1 MRRLLLAGSGLLAAI
16 AAASVAFPHAV
27 LSPGEVAEGHA
38 AIERDCF
45 ACHSPF
51 RGPDGRCTTCHEPA
65 EIESPGRPRFHE
77 ALLDRACSACHT
89 DHEGRHAPRAVR
101 EFRHDLLRED
111 VREECARCHV
121 PPADGNH
128 QGLRGKCAAC
138 HRTDRWKPSTF
149 HHAESFRFD
158 RNHPADCAA
167 CHPKGLGEYTCYGC
181 HEHEPAEVARKHR
194 KEGIADFE
202 ACAECHR
209 SGDEDEAEG
218 GRGEEDGGRRRG
230 RGRGKDD

>member
-209 SGDEDEAEG
+209 SGDEDEVE
-218 GRGEEDGGRRRG
+218 GRGEEDDGGRRRG